1 MKNIILFA
9 FAAFLGLS
17 VYAQSSQGFEL
28 NVKIAGYPEDQ
39 TVRLGRYY
47 GAQTLLV
54 PDTATFDQRRG
65 TFVFKRDEPLEKGM
79 YMLVSYEN
87 VPAEFIVDESQ
98 QFSIDMKYPEF
109 GVDMKFSGSPE
120 NQIYMDFNNQMR
132 PFHQEFSE
140 LRKQF
145 DAIEDKNSL
154 EAKALADQI
163 QAILEN
169 IENVRNEFMEKNPT
183 HLMTAVFRA
192 QRDVE
197 VPEAPDYIP
206 ENERNQWR
214 YNYYKDNYFGNM
226 DLLDDRLLRTPIFH
240 QRLENYLDKVLSQHP
255 DSLISGMDRLIAQIR
270 NTPELFKYVVWFTTD
285 KYMRSQIIGYDAIW
299 VHLAEMYYLSG
310 DAVWASE
317 ATIENFQTHVNKTK
331 PLLIGSVP
339 AEFWCPDT
347 NADRP
352 NEQFRSVFEPKT
364 RYTIVIFWEPNCG
377 HCKRQMPILR
387 DFYDA
392 KREELDFEVFAVCR
406 DHNVENWRKYINE
419 SNMTRWINVNGKAS
433 NIKYDDLWDVHS
445 SPTIYVLDSQR
456 RIVTKRIEV
465 DQIEP
470 FIQNWNAIH
479 YSDQ

>member
-17 VYAQSSQGFEL
+17 ADAQSSQGFEL

-109 GVDMKFSGSPE
+109 GVDMKFTGSPE

-145 DAIEDKNSL
+145 DAIEDKNSP

-197 VPEAPDYIP
+197 VPEAQDYIP
-206 ENERNQWR
+206 ENERNQ
-214 YNYYKDNYFGNM
+214 
-226 DLLDDRLLRTPIFH
+226 
-240 QRLENYLDKVLSQHP
+240 
-255 DSLISGMDRLIAQIR
+255 
-270 NTPELFKYVVWFTTD
+270 
-285 KYMRSQIIGYDAIW
+285 
-299 VHLAEMYYLSG
+299 
-310 DAVWASE
+310 
-317 ATIENFQTHVNKTK
+317 
-331 PLLIGSVP
+331 
-339 AEFWCPDT
+339 
-347 NADRP
+347 
-352 NEQFRSVFEPKT
+352 
-364 RYTIVIFWEPNCG
+364 
-377 HCKRQMPILR
+377 
-387 DFYDA
+387 
-392 KREELDFEVFAVCR
+392 
-406 DHNVENWRKYINE
+406 
-419 SNMTRWINVNGKAS
+419 
-433 NIKYDDLWDVHS
+433 
-445 SPTIYVLDSQR
+445 
-456 RIVTKRIEV
+456 
-465 DQIEP
+465 
-470 FIQNWNAIH
+470 
-479 YSDQ
+479 